1 MTSSDTLTKKTISRR
16 KLLGAAGIGLS
27 ALPLMSTQVFA
38 AANDATRPPTPYLA
52 STAEK
57 KINIISLERLEVE
70 ARGAIPKAG
79 YEFVSGGAGDEWT
92 LRENRC
98 AFNDYRIAA
107 KRLVGL
113 SNDDIDIKT
122 RLLGLDMP
130 SPIMVAPMGA
140 HMMVHEQGEK
150 DTARGAGLAK
160 TLYCSSGASNT
171 TLEEIAKATSG
182 PKWFQL
188 YWNNDDAVTRSLLT
202 RAKEAGYTAIILTA
216 DALGPGMP
224 EDFKAMGSPFRPDAN
239 FANHDPKKGG
249 FGNFFDQKTS
259 LTPEN
264 IQFIKRF
271 TGLPVIVKGILRPDD
286 ADRFIRAGADA
297 IQVSN
302 HGGRQIDGVPAS
314 ITALP
319 PIVKVVNNRV
329 PIILDGGIRR
339 GIDIVR
345 AIAMG
350 ADAVAVG
357 RPMMYGL
364 GLGGAQGVQS
374 VIEHL
379 SNDLKSTMLLA
390 GAAKLSDLNTSYIDI
405 VGENEKFDTYNG

>member
-1 MTSSDTLTKKTISRR
+1 MKPSVNDTSELTKKTISRR

-92 LRENRC
+92 LRENRR

-113 SNDDIDIKT
+113 SNNDIDIRT
-122 RLLGLDMP
+122 SLLGLNMP

-188 YWNNDDAVTRSLLT
+188 YWNNDDAVTNTLTTDSCKRS
-202 RAKEAGYTAIILTA
+202 
-216 DALGPGMP
+216 
-224 EDFKAMGSPFRPDAN
+224 
-239 FANHDPKKGG
+239 
-249 FGNFFDQKTS
+249 
-259 LTPEN
+259 
-264 IQFIKRF
+264 
-271 TGLPVIVKGILRPDD
+271 GLYSDYP
-286 ADRFIRAGADA
+286 
-297 IQVSN
+297 
-302 HGGRQIDGVPAS
+302 
-314 ITALP
+314 
-319 PIVKVVNNRV
+319 NR
-329 PIILDGGIRR
+329 
-339 GIDIVR
+339 
-345 AIAMG
+345 
-350 ADAVAVG
+350 
-357 RPMMYGL
+357 
-364 GLGGAQGVQS
+364 
-374 VIEHL
+374 
-379 SNDLKSTMLLA
+379 
-390 GAAKLSDLNTSYIDI
+390 
-405 VGENEKFDTYNG
+405 

>member
-1 MTSSDTLTKKTISRR
+1 MTSSDTLTQKTVSRR
-16 KLLGAAGIGLS
+16 KLLGAVGIGLG

-92 LRENRC
+92 LRENRR

-188 YWNNDDAVTRSLLT
+188 YWNNDDAVMR
-202 RAKEAGYTAIILTA
+202 
-216 DALGPGMP
+216 
-224 EDFKAMGSPFRPDAN
+224 
-239 FANHDPKKGG
+239 
-249 FGNFFDQKTS
+249 
-259 LTPEN
+259 
-264 IQFIKRF
+264 
-271 TGLPVIVKGILRPDD
+271 
-286 ADRFIRAGADA
+286 
-297 IQVSN
+297 
-302 HGGRQIDGVPAS
+302 
-314 ITALP
+314 
-319 PIVKVVNNRV
+319 
-329 PIILDGGIRR
+329 
-339 GIDIVR
+339 
-345 AIAMG
+345 
-350 ADAVAVG
+350 
-357 RPMMYGL
+357 
-364 GLGGAQGVQS
+364 
-374 VIEHL
+374 
-379 SNDLKSTMLLA
+379 
-390 GAAKLSDLNTSYIDI
+390 
-405 VGENEKFDTYNG
+405 